1 MYRVLE
7 LKLGWYILIII
18 TLNILVAILDFSIQT
33 MGYISIYVL
42 IAEFVI
48 GTITAV
54 VNIAYKNNIV
64 NRISIGM
71 ALGSIA
77 SFLIGII
84 AILCLFS
91 GHVC

>member
-18 TLNILVAILDFSIQT
+18 TLNILVAILDFLIQT

-48 GTITAV
+48 GTIIAV
-54 VNIAYKNNIV
+54 VNIAYKNSTA
-64 NRISIGM
+64 NRI
-71 ALGSIA
+71 
-77 SFLIGII
+77 
-84 AILCLFS
+84 
-91 GHVC
+91 